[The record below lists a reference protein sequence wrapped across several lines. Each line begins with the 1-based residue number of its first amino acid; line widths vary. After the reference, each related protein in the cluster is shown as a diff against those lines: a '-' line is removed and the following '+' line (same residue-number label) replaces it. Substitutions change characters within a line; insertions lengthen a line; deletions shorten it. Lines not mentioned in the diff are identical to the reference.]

1 MKDFIANRNIE
12 LEDKADFSSWLAIQ
26 TLIPLDP
33 CVDVRDAFTS
43 AANSLQGNITT

>member
-12 LEDKADFSSWLAIQ
+12 LEDKADFSSWLEIQ

-33 CVDVRDAFTS
+33 CIEVRDAFTN
-43 AANSLQGNITT
+43 AANSLQGEITT